1 MKKQLKKNSSC
12 ALVIIAVSSL
22 FYLYEFFLRVIP
34 GVLSNEIM
42 ADMNINGAV
51 LGLISTCFYFGYIP
65 MQIPAGLLCDRFGP
79 KKLLT
84 FSIAICSL
92 ATLLFAYSNS
102 VLLSATARALIG
114 ITSAAAFIGPLALAT
129 NWFSSRY
136 FALITGIIQLLG
148 CAGAISGGLPIAI
161 LTKSNPW
168 RYSVLLAGA
177 AGIIL
182 TILFL
187 LFIKDSPDGNTKKK
201 KGGSLVTELARVK
214 QVTKNI
220 ENWYTGILAMCCWA
234 PIAIFAEL
242 WGVPFLMN
250 LQKIDST
257 TAAAES
263 AFIWLG
269 IAIGSPIVGWWSD
282 KICSRKTP
290 ILTCS
295 IIALISSTILIYA
308 HIESIIGIEIL
319 LFCFGAAA
327 SSQVV
332 TFGLVSD
339 NNNPEVIGTAIGF
352 NNMAVISGALLQS
365 IVGFIISLLWQ
376 GTFANGAPKYGAYE
390 FQCAFLIIPIIS
402 LVGIAITVFFIK
414 ETGCK
419 KQYT

>member
-187 LFIKDSPDGNTKKK
+187 LFIKDH
-201 KGGSLVTELARVK
+201 
-214 QVTKNI
+214 
-220 ENWYTGILAMCCWA
+220 
-234 PIAIFAEL
+234 F
-242 WGVPFLMN
+242 
-250 LQKIDST
+250 ST
-257 TAAAES
+257 S
-263 AFIWLG
+263 
-269 IAIGSPIVGWWSD
+269 
-282 KICSRKTP
+282 
-290 ILTCS
+290 
-295 IIALISSTILIYA
+295 
-308 HIESIIGIEIL
+308 
-319 LFCFGAAA
+319 
-327 SSQVV
+327 
-332 TFGLVSD
+332 
-339 NNNPEVIGTAIGF
+339 
-352 NNMAVISGALLQS
+352 
-365 IVGFIISLLWQ
+365 
-376 GTFANGAPKYGAYE
+376 
-390 FQCAFLIIPIIS
+390 
-402 LVGIAITVFFIK
+402 
-414 ETGCK
+414 
-419 KQYT
+419 